1 MRYLAQIEGK
11 QQAETFVAYL
21 LTQSVSTHIEGNADN
36 DQLWDIWI
44 RDEDAL
50 EQARAELA
58 HFRSQPDDPKY
69 AAAIPSARQI
79 IRDKQ
84 AAQREAAKRVR
95 PVNYRG
101 TLATRGGGRIPP
113 LTLTLLIICI
123 AVSILTNF
131 ASPPANSK
139 LGITML
145 DQLSFVKQ
153 RDYDNTRDPAYNLKR
168 GEVWRAVTPAFLHGS
183 PLHLAMNMFALVIL
197 GRLAEQL
204 VGTPRYAL
212 MVLLLAALPM
222 LLACLMPPALDG
234 SPQTVGISGVIYGL
248 ASFLWL
254 VARQRPD
261 LGFQIPNGFITFMVI
276 MILLGFAGV
285 LTGISSWAHLGGFV
299 VGLALA
305 LGYTQVP
312 R

>member
-21 LTQSVSTHIEGNADN
+21 LTQSISTHIEGNSDN
-36 DQLWDIWI
+36 EQLWEIWI

-58 HFRSQPDDPKY
+58 HFQSQPEDPKY
-69 AAAIPSARQI
+69 AAAIPNARQI

-84 AAQREAAKRVR
+84 AAQREAAKRIR

-101 TLATRGGGRIPP
+101 AVTAQGGRIPP

-131 ASPPANSK
+131 ATPAANAK
-139 LGITML
+139 LGRTML
-145 DQLSFVKQ
+145 EQLSFVTPLA
-153 RDYDNTRDPAYNLKR
+153 YDNTGDPAYNLKR
-168 GEVWRAVTPAFLHGS
+168 GEVWRAVTPVFLHGS

-197 GRLAEQL
+197 GRLAERL

-234 SPQTVGISGVIYGL
+234 SPNTVGISGVIYGL

-261 LGFQIPNGFITFMVI
+261 LGFQIPNGFITFMVV
-276 MILLGFAGV
+276 MIILGFAGV

-305 LGYTQVP
+305 LGFTQAA